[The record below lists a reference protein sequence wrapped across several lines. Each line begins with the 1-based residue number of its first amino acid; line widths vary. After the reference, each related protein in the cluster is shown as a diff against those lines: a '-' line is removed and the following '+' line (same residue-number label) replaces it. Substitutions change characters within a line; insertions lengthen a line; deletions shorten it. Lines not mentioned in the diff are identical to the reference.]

1 MASFTDNPQA
11 LGTFNPYV
19 QQLPVEAMVKV
30 GMQKQEQYNQ
40 GIQKIQTAI
49 DNIAGLDIAKDVD
62 KAYLQSKVN
71 ELGNNLKF
79 VAAGDFSDF
88 QLVNSVNGMT
98 NQLVKDS
105 NVQNAVSSTAK
116 YRKELSVMEE
126 AKKKGELTPDNKYVF
141 DKKAGEWLNS
151 SEIGESFNAT
161 YTPYFDVFKFTKET
175 FDAVKPDG
183 YSYDQIFETDAAGN
197 PKVDSKGRPI
207 LSTTMVRLEKEGV
220 FPEKVKATLAQV
232 FSDPRVSQQ
241 LNISG
246 QYNYRGLDS
255 KALEEKI
262 SAQREDVMAGFAE
275 QLMDLN
281 LKKSMGE
288 NVDDQIDNL
297 QSQINKTSSSY
308 DELSQLAYDNPD
320 GVKGMLY
327 KDDVSSKYT
336 TMFGWSKTKSQT
348 LDNPAWRAEFDMQ
361 KEANEERRWAT
372 EQAYKRERD
381 RIGDSKW
388 QAEFEQRE
396 RLAGTKKKPVP
407 GNGINPGESAPE
419 SAAYNEIIFHDNEL
433 QTAKNNYKN
442 ASNSFIWQ
450 TILSK
455 QPGMIEAV
463 EKYINNSTK
472 PNDVAQAE
480 AIDMLIKNGAA
491 KQKVSEEDFKTGW
504 LIKARQAYNSPN
516 SKITPNIKE
525 SYQKYRN
532 AFKEYEST
540 LTIDKKI
547 QTQSK
552 IELGE
557 VTNKLAT
564 MNIPAKRIKIGEKT
578 YELTKEDMFD
588 IALAAQGGASIWQT
602 ITSSA
607 EGKVLDSEATA
618 AKARLL
624 KKGKGAL
631 LDAYANDNPG
641 FWNISTSGEVNVN
654 SNLWSGVK
662 TIGNLIG
669 DKQFKE
675 GLVKKAD
682 IIRSAY
688 GKSPNKSFSVASG
701 DAETDK
707 VTFANIKRMQG
718 MYSTNDLGN
727 VSGDFKNFGKS
738 LGKNMEDSNLE
749 YRVTV
754 DEYNNPAVEIISY
767 GEDGR
772 EGGMTI
778 TPDQALTLGINI
790 NEIYEPREVSTTRNL
805 INNSPRFSTSK
816 GDPEEVN
823 TYISGDS
830 RFDNNDFPNMKRT
843 NFEVQSNI
851 IFDPSLG
858 KYYPYLYMRDAST
871 KKPGMVKQL
880 AGSED
885 LNTLINTLKETVSP
899 TLVQTY
905 LLQNNAR

>member
-1 MASFTDNPQA
+1 MASFTDSPQA

-40 GIQKIQTAI
+40 GVQKIQTAI
-49 DNIAGLDIAKDVD
+49 DNIAGLDIAKDSD

-98 NQLVKDS
+98 GQLVKDS
-105 NVQNAVSSTAK
+105 KVQNAVSSTAK

-151 SEIGESFNAT
+151 SEIGESFNAS

-183 YSYDQIFETDAAGN
+183 YSYDQIFETDSAGN
-197 PKVDSKGRPI
+197 PRVDSKGRPI

-220 FPEKVKATLAQV
+220 FPDKVKATLAQV

-262 SAQREDVMAGFAE
+262 SVQREDVMAGFAE

-288 NVDDQIDNL
+288 KVDDQIDAL
-297 QSQINKTSSSY
+297 QSQLNKTSTSY

-336 TMFGWSKTKSQT
+336 TMFGWTKTKSQT
-348 LDNPAWRAEFDMQ
+348 LDNPAWKAEFDMQ
-361 KEANEERRWAT
+361 KEANLQGRWAS

-381 RIGDSKW
+381 KIGDFRW
-388 QAEFEQRE
+388 EAEYEQKE
-396 RLAGTKKKPVP
+396 RLAGAKKKPVP
-407 GNGINPGESAPE
+407 GGQPDPGEAAPE
-419 SAAYNEIIFHDNEL
+419 SAAYNRIVAHDNEL
-433 QTAKNNYKN
+433 QTAAADYNNT
-442 ASNSFIWQ
+442 SNSFIWQ
-450 TILSK
+450 TVLSK
-455 QPGMIEAV
+455 EPGMIEAV
-463 EKYINNSTK
+463 EKYVNSSTK
-472 PNDVAQAE
+472 PKPEAQAE

-491 KQKVSEEDFKTGW
+491 RQKMTVEAFKATW
-504 LIKARQAYNSPN
+504 LNKATQAYNNGKGIS
-516 SKITPNIKE
+516 PNIKD
-525 SYQKYRN
+525 SYQNFRN
-532 AFKEYEST
+532 ANKEYQAV
-540 LTIDKKI
+540 LVVDKQI

-557 VTNKLAT
+557 IANKLAT
-564 MNIPAKRIKIGEKT
+564 MSFAPQRVTWKDKT
-578 YELTKEDMFD
+578 YDLTKEDMFD
-588 IALAAQGGASIWQT
+588 IALAAQGGASVFQT
-602 ITSSA
+602 LTSSA
-607 EGKVLDSEATA
+607 DGKVLDSEAAA

-624 KKGKGAL
+624 KKGKAGA
-631 LDAYANDNPG
+631 LDAYMAENQSSFFGLVQIKANQSKWAG
-641 FWNISTSGEVNVN
+641 VN
-654 SNLWSGVK
+654 
-662 TIGNLIG
+662 TINTLID
-669 DKQFKE
+669 DKKFKE

-682 IIRSAY
+682 IIDRAY
-688 GKSPNKSFSVASG
+688 GKSPNKSFSVVTG

-707 VTFANIKRMQG
+707 ATFAQIKRMAG

-772 EGGMTI
+772 AGGMTV
-778 TPDQALTLGINI
+778 TPDQARTLGIDV
-790 NEIYEPREVSTTRNL
+790 NEIYESREVITTRNL
-805 INNSPRFSTSK
+805 INNSPRFSTSA
-816 GDPEEVN
+816 GNPEETS
-823 TYISGDS
+823 TYINGDS

-851 IFDPSLG
+851 IYDASVG
-858 KYYPYLYMRDAST
+858 KYYPYLYMRDSST
-871 KKPGMVKQL
+871 KSPGMVKQL

-885 LNTLINTLKETVSP
+885 LNTLINTLKQTVSP

>member
-1 MASFTDNPQA
+1 
-11 LGTFNPYV
+11 
-19 QQLPVEAMVKV
+19 MVKV

-40 GIQKIQTAI
+40 RIQKIQTAI
-49 DNIAGLDIAKDVD
+49 DNIAGLDIAKDSD

-98 NQLVKDS
+98 GQLVKDP
-105 NVQNAVSSTAK
+105 NVQNAVTATAK
-116 YRKELSVMEE
+116 LRKELSVMEE

-151 SEIGESFNAT
+151 SEIGESFNAS

-183 YSYDQIFETDAAGN
+183 YSYDQIFETDSAGN
-197 PKVDSKGRPI
+197 PRVDSKGRPI

-220 FPEKVKATLAQV
+220 FPDKVKATLAQV

-262 SAQREDVMAGFAE
+262 SVQREDVMAGFAE

-288 NVDDQIDNL
+288 KVDDQIDAL
-297 QSQINKTSSSY
+297 QSQLNKTSTSY

-348 LDNPAWRAEFDMQ
+348 LDNPAWKAEFDMQ
-361 KEANEERRWAT
+361 KEANEERRWAS
-372 EQAYKRERD
+372 EQSYKRERD
-381 RIGDSKW
+381 IVGDSKW
-388 QAEFEQRE
+388 QAEYEQKE
-396 RLAGTKKKPVP
+396 RLGGAKKKPVP
-407 GNGINPGESAPE
+407 GGQPNPGENAPE
-419 SAAYNEIIFHDNEL
+419 SAAYNEIIAHDNEL
-433 QTAKNNYKN
+433 QTATANYTNSSN
-442 ASNSFIWQ
+442 AFIWQ
-450 TILSK
+450 TVLSK
-455 QPGMIEAV
+455 EPGMIEAV
-463 EKYINNSTK
+463 KKYINSSTK
-472 PNDVAQAE
+472 PREVAQEE

-491 KQKVSEEDFKTGW
+491 RQKMSPEDFRATWITKAKNEYYKPGKTIDPD
-504 LIKARQAYNSPN
+504 IKDL
-516 SKITPNIKE
+516 
-525 SYQKYRN
+525 YQNYRKAN
-532 AFKEYEST
+532 KEYEAV
-540 LTIDKKI
+540 LLVDKKI

-557 VTNKLAT
+557 VTNKIAT
-564 MNIPAKRIKIGEKT
+564 MNIPTKRIKIGDKT
-578 YELTKEDMFD
+578 YDLTKEDMFD
-588 IALAAQGGASIWQT
+588 IALANEGGASIWQT
-602 ITSSA
+602 LTSSA
-607 EGKVLDSEATA
+607 DAKVLDSEAAA

-641 FWNISTSGEVNVN
+641 FFNISTSGDVNVN

-675 GLVKKAD
+675 GLSKKAD
-682 IIRSAY
+682 IIRNAY
-688 GKSPNKSFSVASG
+688 GKSPNKSFSVATG
-701 DAETDK
+701 DAETDRT
-707 VTFANIKRMQG
+707 TFANIKRMSG
-718 MYSTNDLGN
+718 IYSTNDLGN
-727 VSGDFKNFGKS
+727 VSGDFKNFVKS

-749 YRVTV
+749 YRVTY
-754 DEYNNPAVEIISY
+754 DEYNNTAVEIISY
-767 GEDGR
+767 DKDGR
-772 EGGMTI
+772 AGGMTV
-778 TPDQALTLGINI
+778 TPDQASTLGIDI
-790 NEIYEPREVSTTRNL
+790 NEISEPREVSTTRNL
-805 INNSPRFSTSK
+805 INNSPILSTSAGNPK
-816 GDPEEVN
+816 ETS
-823 TYISGDS
+823 TYMMGDS
-830 RFDNNDFPNMKRT
+830 RFDNNDFPNMNRT
-843 NFEVQSNI
+843 KFEVQSNI
-851 IFDPSLG
+851 IFNSTSG
-858 KYYPYLYMRDAST
+858 KYYPYVYMRDAST
-871 KKPGMVKQL
+871 KNPGIVTQLDGDENLQNVIMSLKTTINPTFVQL
-880 AGSED
+880 A
-885 LNTLINTLKETVSP
+885 LIQK
-899 TLVQTY
+899 
-905 LLQNNAR
+905 NAR

>member
-433 QTAKNNYKN
+433 QTAKNNYQN
-442 ASNSFIWQ
+442 ASNYFIWQ

-491 KQKVSEEDFKTGW
+491 KQKVSEKDFKTGW

-564 MNIPAKRIKIGEKT
+564 MNIPTKRIKIGEKT

>member
-30 GMQKQEQYNQ
+30 GMEKQKQYNE
-40 GIQKIQTAI
+40 GIQKIQTSI
-49 DNIAGLDIAKDVD
+49 DNIAGLDIAKDSD

-98 NQLVKDS
+98 GQLVKD
-105 NVQNAVSSTAK
+105 NRVQNAVSSTAK

-151 SEIGESFNAT
+151 SEIGESFNAS

-220 FPEKVKATLAQV
+220 FPDKVKATLAQV

-262 SAQREDVMAGFAE
+262 SVQREDVMAGFAE

-288 NVDDQIDNL
+288 NVDDQIDAL
-297 QSQINKTSSSY
+297 QSQLNKTSTSY
-308 DELSQLAYDNPD
+308 DELAQLAYDNPD

-348 LDNPAWRAEFDMQ
+348 LDNPAWKAEFDMQ
-361 KEANEERRWAT
+361 KEANAERRWAS
-372 EQAYKRERD
+372 EQSYKRERD
-381 RIGDSKW
+381 IVGDSKW
-388 QAEFEQRE
+388 QAEYEQRE
-396 RLAGTKKKPVP
+396 RLAGAKKKPVAGGEP
-407 GNGINPGESAPE
+407 NPGEAAPE
-419 SAAYNEIIFHDNEL
+419 SAAYNEIIAHDNEL
-433 QTAKNNYKN
+433 QTATANYTNSSN
-442 ASNSFIWQ
+442 AFIWQ
-450 TILSK
+450 TVLSK
-455 QPGMIEAV
+455 EPGMIEAV
-463 EKYINNSTK
+463 NKYIDSSTK
-472 PNDVAQAE
+472 PRAEAQAE
-480 AIDMLIKNGAA
+480 AIEMLIKNGAA
-491 KQKVSEEDFKTGW
+491 RQKMSPEAFRATW
-504 LIKARQAYNSPN
+504 INKAKEKYNTPG
-516 SKITPNIKE
+516 SKPEPNIKDL
-525 SYQKYRN
+525 YQNYRKAN
-532 AFKEYEST
+532 KEYEAV
-540 LTIDKKI
+540 LVVDKQI
-547 QTQSK
+547 QTRSK
-552 IELGE
+552 AELGE
-557 VTNKLAT
+557 VVNKLAT
-564 MNIPAKRIKIGEKT
+564 MDIPTKRIKIGDKT
-578 YELTKEDMFD
+578 YDLTKEDMFD
-588 IALAAQGGASIWQT
+588 IALANEGGASIWQT
-602 ITSSA
+602 LSSSA
-607 EGKVLDSEATA
+607 DAKVLDSEAAA

-631 LDAYANDNPG
+631 LDAYANDNRG
-641 FWNISTSGEVNVN
+641 FWSLSTSGMVNVN

-662 TIGNLIG
+662 TIGNLIS

-675 GLVKKAD
+675 GLSKKAD
-682 IIRSAY
+682 IIRNAY
-688 GKSPNKSFSVASG
+688 GKNPNKSFSVASG

-707 VTFANIKRMQG
+707 ATFANIKRMAG

-727 VSGDFKNFGKS
+727 VSGDFKKFGTS

-749 YRVTV
+749 YRVTY

-772 EGGMTI
+772 AGGMTI
-778 TPDQALTLGINI
+778 TPDQARTLGINI
-790 NEIYEPREVSTTRNL
+790 DEISESREVTTTRNI
-805 INNSPRFSTSK
+805 INNSPRFSTSA
-816 GDPEEVN
+816 GDPEKIG

-830 RFDNNDFPNMKRT
+830 RFDNNDFPNMNRT
-843 NFEVQSNI
+843 KFEVQSNI
-851 IFDPSLG
+851 IFDSSVG

-871 KKPGMVKQL
+871 RNPGMVRQL

-885 LNTLINTLKETVSP
+885 LSTVINTLKQTVSP

>member
-30 GMQKQEQYNQ
+30 GMEKQKQYNE
-40 GIQKIQTAI
+40 GIQKIQTSI
-49 DNIAGLDIAKDVD
+49 DNIAGLDIAKDSD

-98 NQLVKDS
+98 GQLVKD
-105 NVQNAVSSTAK
+105 NRVQNAVSSTAK

-151 SEIGESFNAT
+151 SEIGESFNAS

-220 FPEKVKATLAQV
+220 FPDKVKATLAQV

-262 SAQREDVMAGFAE
+262 SVQREDVMAGFAE

-288 NVDDQIDNL
+288 NVDDQIDAL
-297 QSQINKTSSSY
+297 QSQLNKTSTSY
-308 DELSQLAYDNPD
+308 DELAQLAYDNPD

-348 LDNPAWRAEFDMQ
+348 LDNPAWKAEFDMQ
-361 KEANEERRWAT
+361 KEANEERRWAS
-372 EQAYKRERD
+372 EQSYKRERD
-381 RIGDSKW
+381 IVGDSKW
-388 QAEFEQRE
+388 QAEYEQRE
-396 RLAGTKKKPVP
+396 RLAGAKKKPVDGGQP
-407 GNGINPGESAPE
+407 NPGESAPE
-419 SAAYNEIIFHDNEL
+419 SAAYNRMIAHDNEL
-433 QTAKNNYKN
+433 QTATTDYTNSSN
-442 ASNSFIWQ
+442 AFIWQ
-450 TILSK
+450 TVLSK
-455 QPGMIEAV
+455 EPGMIAAV
-463 EKYINNSTK
+463 EKYVNSSTK
-472 PNDVAQAE
+472 PREEAQAE
-480 AIDMLIKNGAA
+480 AIEMLIKNGAA
-491 KQKVSEEDFKTGW
+491 RQKMDPEAFRATW
-504 LIKARQAYNSPN
+504 INKAKEKYNTPG
-516 SKITPNIKE
+516 SKPEPNIKDL
-525 SYQKYRN
+525 YQNYRRAN
-532 AFKEYEST
+532 KEYQAA
-540 LTIDKKI
+540 LVVDKQI

-557 VTNKLAT
+557 IANKLAT
-564 MNIPAKRIKIGEKT
+564 MNFAPQRITWKDKT
-578 YELTKEDMFD
+578 YDLTKEDMFD
-588 IALAAQGGASIWQT
+588 IALAAQGGASVWQT

-607 EGKVLDSEATA
+607 DAKVLDSEAAA

-624 KKGKGAL
+624 KKGKAGA
-631 LDAYANDNPG
+631 LDAYVAENQSSFFGLVQMKANESKWAG
-641 FWNISTSGEVNVN
+641 VN
-654 SNLWSGVK
+654 
-662 TIGNLIG
+662 TINTLID
-669 DKQFKE
+669 DKKFKE

-682 IIRSAY
+682 IIDRAY
-688 GKSPNKSFSVASG
+688 GKNPNKSFSVASG
-701 DAETDK
+701 DVETDR
-707 VTFANIKRMQG
+707 TAFANIKRMAG

-727 VSGDFKNFGKS
+727 VSGDFKNFVNS

-754 DEYNNPAVEIISY
+754 DEYNNPAVEVISY

-772 EGGMTI
+772 AGGMTV
-778 TPDQALTLGINI
+778 TPDQARTLGIDI
-790 NEIYEPREVSTTRNL
+790 NEIYESREVTTTRNL
-805 INNSPRFSTSK
+805 INNSPRFSTSA
-816 GDPEEVN
+816 GDPEKIG

-851 IFDPSLG
+851 IFDSSVG
-858 KYYPYLYMRDAST
+858 KYYPYLYMRDTST
-871 KKPGMVKQL
+871 RKPGMVRQL

-885 LNTLINTLKETVSP
+885 LNTVINTLKQTVSP

-905 LLQNNAR
+905 LLQYNAR